1 MRVVILR
8 GGSVRISGGTRGP
21 ARKGHWTVRILA
33 IINQKGG
40 CGKTTTSINLA
51 AALAELGRRTLLV
64 DMDPQGHCA
73 LGLAVPD
80 SHIDQTIAEALLDE
94 TGRFNIES
102 AIWQISRN
110 LDLIPSNLK
119 LATIEQKLAGSDD
132 RALRLASVLGRM
144 RDRYDLC
151 VVDCP
156 PNVGLLTFNAL
167 LAAQDVIV
175 PVETGYFSLQGAIK
189 QAQTLEVVSRKAGR
203 EPVFHVLPTMYDART
218 RMAREIL
225 GELKKHFGARVLPT
239 PIHYNTTLKEAATF
253 GQPISE
259 YDGSSRGNQDF
270 EALARHL
277 ISMPAEPRPAMPIDS
292 GRVESSLSLLADEQD
307 PSPVVEGGDCGKVAA
322 STTLHIKGL
331 PRRIAPTVSPD
342 QPPVVEKVQPAAD
355 VAGGA
360 ATGTPHD
367 RRLNRA
373 EELAERAR
381 ALAERANQLQ
391 SRLASDPLIGRMAGG
406 AKVSIIDQLTSRQT
420 LEEKLRRL
428 YGVRVTDQGALFVQ
442 PLGQARQM
450 SVAGEFNGWS
460 PAATPM
466 TLDEKLGVWQ
476 ACIRLSPGR
485 YQYRLVMDGRW
496 GADPHNEMVERNPF
510 GDLNSVVEV
519 R

>member
-1 MRVVILR
+1 M
-8 GGSVRISGGTRGP
+8 
-21 ARKGHWTVRILA
+21 RILA

-80 SHIDQTIAEALLDE
+80 SHIEQTIAEALQDE
-94 TGRFNIES
+94 TGRFNLES

-119 LATIEQKLAGSDD
+119 LATIEQKLAGRDD
-132 RALRLASVLGRM
+132 RAMRLSAVLAKLG
-144 RDRYDLC
+144 DRYDLC

-156 PNVGLLTFNAL
+156 PNIGLLTFNAL

-203 EPVFHVLPTMYDART
+203 DPVFHVLPTMYDART

-277 ISMPAEPRPAMPIDS
+277 ISVPPEARPALPIDS
-292 GRVESSLSLLADEQD
+292 ERIESSFALLAEEQD

-322 STTLHIKGL
+322 STALHIKGL

-342 QPPVVEKVQPAAD
+342 HPQTAPVETAHRSAGVD
-355 VAGGA
+355 GGA
-360 ATGTPHD
+360 AAPGSPHD

-373 EELAERAR
+373 EELAERAK

-391 SRLASDPLIGRMAGG
+391 SRLASDPLIGRMAPG
-406 AKVSIIDQLTSRQT
+406 AKVSIIDQLNSRQT

-428 YGVRVTDQGALFVQ
+428 YGVRVTDQGALFIQ
-442 PLGQARQM
+442 PLGQARHM

-460 PAATPM
+460 PVATPM
-466 TLDEKLGVWQ
+466 LPDEKLGVWQ
-476 ACIRLSPGR
+476 ACVRLPPGR

-496 GADPHNEMVERNPF
+496 GADPHNEIVERNPF